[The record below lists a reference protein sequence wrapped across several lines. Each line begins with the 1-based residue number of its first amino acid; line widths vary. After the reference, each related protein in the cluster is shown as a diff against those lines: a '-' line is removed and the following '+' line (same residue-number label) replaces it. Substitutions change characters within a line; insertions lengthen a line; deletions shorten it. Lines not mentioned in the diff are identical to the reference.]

1 MVDEETLNFRI
12 PVRIGIGPLKI
23 MPYCCIG
30 PASKPSKFE
39 ERVRFSHK
47 ARKIYPCCGVN
58 WLARRNVDPKVRNR
72 SPAAGLM

>member
-47 ARKIYPCCGVN
+47 ALKFHPICSVTVAQSIVDRLDCVQLTTCG
-58 WLARRNVDPKVRNR
+58 L
-72 SPAAGLM
+72 